1 MYGMISKVK
10 VKWILGVCM
19 MAAFVCFNKSS
30 VSAGEI
36 EIGSGVFRYS
46 ENEDGTLNIFGYD
59 GNDETVTVPSEIYGK
74 PVVSIEA
81 YAFNKSTAMK
91 HLIISE
97 GITEILDG
105 GFVRSEEHTSELQ
118 SQR

>member
-74 PVVSIEA
+74 PGGWVYVCHRWHP
-81 YAFNKSTAMK
+81 KSAGRRF
-91 HLIISE
+91 LF
-97 GITEILDG
+97 L
-105 GFVRSEEHTSELQ
+105 VRFQGTVE
-118 SQR
+118 